1 MPTRLLLLRHAT
13 PVPEEE
19 DPTRPLSTDGHAE
32 ADRTAHAVAAF
43 IGLDSKFG
51 KPAAAVQPPDVIL
64 VHSGKTRA
72 ESTSAHLRDVLVLG
86 GCKLIGHSADSEALA
101 PNSDPS
107 LALALMDK
115 LQVQQNT
122 LLALTGHLPMLH
134 KLAVSLGAECSADM
148 FIPAG
153 GLMLERESA
162 EGTWKL
168 ASVVDT
174 TNWWKDEFDF

>member
-1 MPTRLLLLRHAT
+1 MAPMSTRLLLLRHAT
-13 PVPEEE
+13 PVPEED
-19 DPTRPLSTDGHAE
+19 DPARPLSSEGHAE
-32 ADRTAHAVAAF
+32 AERTAHAVAACV
-43 IGLDSKFG
+43 GLDSKFG
-51 KPAAAVQPPDVIL
+51 KFAASAPPPDVII

-72 ESTSAHLRDVLVLG
+72 EQTAAHLKEVLVLG
-86 GCKLIGHSADSEALA
+86 GSKLIGDTADGEVLA
-101 PNSDPS
+101 PNADPS

-134 KLAVSLGAECSADM
+134 KLAMSLGADCTADM

-153 GLMLERESA
+153 GLMLERQSA
-162 EGTWKL
+162 DGSWKL

-174 TNWWKDEFDF
+174 TSWWSK